1 MNAVAVKFLPF
12 SLSLFL
18 DTYIHIHIPRRA
30 SLSTLSLTLDSIET
44 KLIAKHN
51 IKINCSQLVISPF
64 FDFVY
69 ISQTNNFISLRIM
82 VKTRKIGSATQRN
95 RYFVPDDRSRIAT
108 WRIRIW
114 ICTQWSLDPP
124 YIRVLHLSSPFPQ
137 VQKRFRYNT
146 SPSRLSFDLNN
157 RFDNDRSLCLR
168 CASFEKHKINIHIFA
183 KRKTKIR
190 NENGAM
196 LRDEWS
202 YSFWKCISLCGTFL
216 IPFSFRSD
224 TRNFLHVKLLSAL
237 RYYLYVDLWKFIH
250 SLACLK
256 HNNNLRV

>member
-1 MNAVAVKFLPF
+1 MLIIYKGKFIDDGDWEKTQTMIWYYITSRFIRFKLKSVINYGDESSNTRTRTDGFRCFALYTQFYIAYGCRREWTPLLWNF
-12 SLSLFL
+12 CLFLSLSLSLFF

-124 YIRVLHLSSPFPQ
+124 YIRVYISPP
-137 VQKRFRYNT
+137 V
-146 SPSRLSFDLNN
+146 SPSS
-157 RFDNDRSLCLR
+157 
-168 CASFEKHKINIHIFA
+168 E
-183 KRKTKIR
+183 T
-190 NENGAM
+190 
-196 LRDEWS
+196 
-202 YSFWKCISLCGTFL
+202 
-216 IPFSFRSD
+216 IP
-224 TRNFLHVKLLSAL
+224 L
-237 RYYLYVDLWKFIH
+237 
-250 SLACLK
+250 
-256 HNNNLRV
+256 

>member
-1 MNAVAVKFLPF
+1 MVMRVRILGLGQMVFAALLCILNFILHMVVEENERRCCEISAFF
-12 SLSLFL
+12 SLSLSLFF

-108 WRIRIW
+108 
-114 ICTQWSLDPP
+114 
-124 YIRVLHLSSPFPQ
+124 
-137 VQKRFRYNT
+137 
-146 SPSRLSFDLNN
+146 
-157 RFDNDRSLCLR
+157 
-168 CASFEKHKINIHIFA
+168 
-183 KRKTKIR
+183 
-190 NENGAM
+190 
-196 LRDEWS
+196 
-202 YSFWKCISLCGTFL
+202 
-216 IPFSFRSD
+216 
-224 TRNFLHVKLLSAL
+224 
-237 RYYLYVDLWKFIH
+237 
-250 SLACLK
+250 
-256 HNNNLRV
+256 